1 MKDHKDLIVWQ
12 KSMELTRIIYTLTKR
27 FPQGEI
33 FGLTNQIRRAVVSIP
48 SNIAE
53 GFGRNSDKQFIHF
66 LKIAK
71 GSAAELETQLLISR
85 DLSYLTAKD
94 AKSTLALYDEIARM
108 LGALIRNIE
117 KRVEKDRARNE
128 KQGRKR

>member
-53 GFGRNSDKQFIHF
+53 GFGRNSDEQFIHF

-117 KRVEKDRARNE
+117 KRVEKR
-128 KQGRKR
+128 

>member
-1 MKDHKDLIVWQ
+1 MKGHKDLIVWQ

-117 KRVEKDRARNE
+117 KRVEKR
-128 KQGRKR
+128 

>member
-94 AKSTLALYDEIARM
+94 AKSTLSLYDEIARM

-117 KRVEKDRARNE
+117 KRVEKR
-128 KQGRKR
+128 

>member
-108 LGALIRNIE
+108 LGPLIRNIE
-117 KRVEKDRARNE
+117 KRVEKR
-128 KQGRKR
+128 

>member
-94 AKSTLALYDEIARM
+94 AKSTVALYDEIARM

-117 KRVEKDRARNE
+117 KRVEKR
-128 KQGRKR
+128 

>member
-53 GFGRNSDKQFIHF
+53 GFGRNSNKQFIHF

-94 AKSTLALYDEIARM
+94 AKSTLALYDEIACM

-117 KRVEKDRARNE
+117 KRVEKR
-128 KQGRKR
+128 

>member
-71 GSAAELETQLLISR
+71 ESAAELETQLLISR

-117 KRVEKDRARNE
+117 KRVEKR
-128 KQGRKR
+128 

>member
-1 MKDHKDLIVWQ
+1 MKNHKDLIVWQ

-117 KRVEKDRARNE
+117 KRVEKR
-128 KQGRKR
+128 

>member
-53 GFGRNSDKQFIHF
+53 GFGRNSDKKFIHF

-117 KRVEKDRARNE
+117 KRVEKR
-128 KQGRKR
+128 

>member
-1 MKDHKDLIVWQ
+1 
-12 KSMELTRIIYTLTKR
+12 MELTRIIYTLTKR

-117 KRVEKDRARNE
+117 KRVEKR
-128 KQGRKR
+128 

>member
-1 MKDHKDLIVWQ
+1 MRDHKDLIVWQ

-117 KRVEKDRARNE
+117 KRVEKR
-128 KQGRKR
+128 

>member
-33 FGLTNQIRRAVVSIP
+33 FGLTNQIRRAVVSIT

-117 KRVEKDRARNE
+117 KRVEKR
-128 KQGRKR
+128 

>member
-33 FGLTNQIRRAVVSIP
+33 FGLTKQIRRAVVSIP

-71 GSAAELETQLLISR
+71 GSAAELDTQLLISR

-117 KRVEKDRARNE
+117 KRVEKR
-128 KQGRKR
+128 

>member
-117 KRVEKDRARNE
+117 MRVEKR
-128 KQGRKR
+128 

>member
-12 KSMELTRIIYTLTKR
+12 KSMELTRIIYTLTKW

-48 SNIAE
+48 SNITE

-117 KRVEKDRARNE
+117 KRVEKR
-128 KQGRKR
+128 